1 MQESTNGHFEYLY
14 ERVQKLTEA
23 LYRVTDLMTDHEPI
37 KWFLRRQGL
46 QIFEDLLE
54 VKTSAP
60 NERIKELNLAT
71 DKISQMVRT
80 LGLASSGSFI
90 SEANF
95 QTLCREYSALAEFI
109 LNQKTNLLPEPIGHS
124 IGHLAKN
131 TAGDVLEISNS
142 KVSQEEVVSNGSK
155 GSNGIKGIEGGR
167 REKILSFIKEK
178 DWVSIGELA
187 KVFEGQIS
195 EKTLQRDL
203 SGLAGEGLLLKEGER
218 RWRKYKSVI

>member
-1 MQESTNGHFEYLY
+1 MQEGNNGQINYLFE
-14 ERVQKLTEA
+14 RAQKLTEA
-23 LYRVTDLMTDHEPI
+23 LYRVTDLMSDHEPL
-37 KWFLRRQGL
+37 KWFLRRFGL

-54 VKTSAP
+54 VKTAAP
-60 NERIKELNLAT
+60 NERIKGLDLAT

-95 QTLCREYSALAEFI
+95 QTLCREYGALVEFI
-109 LNQKTNLLPEPIGHS
+109 LSQKTDFLSIGQPIGH
-124 IGHLAKN
+124 
-131 TAGDVLEISNS
+131 ISNGQNDKNE
-142 KVSQEEVVSNGSK
+142 KVENEVNQVNEPNNEINAEK
-155 GSNGIKGIEGGR
+155 TDDGGR

-187 KVFEGQIS
+187 KVFEGQTS

-203 SGLAGEGLLLKEGER
+203 SGLAGEGLLLKEGEK
-218 RWRKYKSVI
+218 RWRRYKLARG